1 MTLEII
7 LTVAAVAVLLGLS
20 GFFSGS
26 ETAVT
31 ATSRG
36 RMHALAQEGD
46 ERAESVN
53 RLIANQERFLG
64 AILLGNNLVNVLG
77 SALATSLFLQLFG
90 QAGVAYATLVMTAL
104 VVIFAEV
111 MPKTY
116 AIGNPDRFALTAA
129 PVLSVLV
136 RVAAPITAGVQVLVS
151 RMLTFLTKHQAEDHF
166 SPRQE
171 IRGAIDL
178 HHRAGRVVKHD
189 RDMLGGV
196 LDLPDLTVSDIMVHR
211 TKMQTI
217 SADEPPEQLVQEVL
231 HSPHTRLPIWKDD
244 LDNIVGIVHA
254 KALLRA
260 VQQAGGDMSKIDI
273 VSVAAEPWFV
283 PDTTSLKDQLNAFL
297 RKKAH
302 FALVVDEYGEVMG
315 LVTLEDILEEIV
327 GEISDEL
334 DTAVSGVRVQAD
346 GSLVV
351 EGTVPIR
358 DLNRMRDWD
367 LPDEEATTIAGLVIH
382 EAETIPEQGQVFQ
395 FHDFRFEILK
405 RQRNKITQL
414 RVSPLQSTG
423 RRDV

>member
-7 LTVAAVAVLLGLS
+7 LTSVAIIVLLAMS

-46 ERAESVN
+46 KRAGAVN
-53 RLIANQERFLG
+53 RLIENQERFLG
-64 AILLGNNLVNVLG
+64 AILLGNNLVNVLA
-77 SALATSLFLQLFG
+77 SALATSLFLKLFG

-116 AIGNPDRFALTAA
+116 AIGNADRYALTAA
-129 PVLSVLV
+129 PVLAVLV

-151 RMLTFLTKHQAEDHF
+151 RLLTFLTRHQAEDHF
-166 SPRQE
+166 SPHQE

-196 LDLPDLTVSDIMVHR
+196 LDLPELTVSDIMVHR
-211 TKMQTI
+211 TKMETI
-217 SADEPPEQLVQEVL
+217 NADAAPEQLVEDVL
-231 HSPHTRLPIWKDD
+231 HSPHTRLPIWQDE

-260 VQQAGGDMSKIDI
+260 VQQAQGDMSKIDI
-273 VSVAAEPWFV
+273 LSVAAEPWFV

-334 DTAVSGVRVQAD
+334 DVTVTGIRPQPD
-346 GSLVV
+346 GSLIVD
-351 EGTVPIR
+351 GTVPIR
-358 DLNRMRDWD
+358 DLNRLRDWD

-382 EAETIPEQGQVFQ
+382 EAETIPDKGQVFR
-395 FHDFRFEILK
+395 FHGFRFEILK
-405 RQRNKITQL
+405 RQRNRITQL
-414 RVSPLQSTG
+414 RISPVKTAKL
-423 RRDV
+423 RKA

>member
-1 MTLEII
+1 MTLAI
-7 LTVAAVAVLLGLS
+7 LLTIAAIVVLLALS

-36 RMHALAQEGD
+36 RMHTLAKDGD
-46 ERAESVN
+46 QRAMAVN
-53 RLIANQERFLG
+53 RLIENQERFLG

-111 MPKTY
+111 LPKTY
-116 AIGNPDRFALTAA
+116 AIGNADRFALTAA
-129 PVLSVLV
+129 PVLAVLM
-136 RVAAPITAGVQVLVS
+136 RVSAPITSGVQVLVS
-151 RMLTFLTKHQAEDHF
+151 NILRIVTRGEAEDHF
-166 SPRQE
+166 SPHEE

-178 HHRAGRVVKHD
+178 HHREGRVVKHD

-196 LDLPDLTVSDIMVHR
+196 LDLPDLAVSDVMVHR
-211 TKMQTI
+211 TKMETI
-217 SADEPPEQLVQEVL
+217 SGDEPPERIVEKVL
-231 HSPHTRLPIWKDD
+231 HSPYTRLPVWKGD
-244 LDNIVGIVHA
+244 LDNIVGIIHA

-260 VQQAGGDMSKIDI
+260 VQEADGDMSKIDI
-273 VSVAAEPWFV
+273 LSVAAEPWFV

-315 LVTLEDILEEIV
+315 MVTLEDILEEIV

-334 DTAVSGVRVQAD
+334 DIAASGIRPQPD
-346 GSLVV
+346 GSMIVD
-351 EGTVPIR
+351 GTVPIR
-358 DLNRMRDWD
+358 DLNRLLDWD

-382 EAETIPEQGQVFQ
+382 EAETIPEKGQVFH
-395 FHDFRFEILK
+395 FHEFRFEIMR

-414 RVSPLQSTG
+414 RISPVQT
-423 RRDV
+423 

>member
-1 MTLEII
+1 MTLGIV
-7 LTVAAVAVLLGLS
+7 LTIVAIVVLLALS

-36 RMHALAQEGD
+36 RMHTLAKDGD
-46 ERAESVN
+46 ERAAAVN
-53 RLIANQERFLG
+53 RLIENQERFLG

-104 VVIFAEV
+104 VVVFAEV
-111 MPKTY
+111 LPKTY
-116 AIGNPDRFALTAA
+116 AIGNADRFALAAA
-129 PVLSVLV
+129 PVLAVLM
-136 RVAAPITAGVQVLVS
+136 RVSAPITSGVQVLVS
-151 RMLTFLTKHQAEDHF
+151 NILRIVTRGEAEDHF
-166 SPRQE
+166 SPHEE

-178 HHRAGRVVKHD
+178 HHREGRVVKHD

-196 LDLPDLTVSDIMVHR
+196 LDLPDLAVSDVMVHR
-211 TKMQTI
+211 TKMETI
-217 SADEPPEQLVQEVL
+217 SGDEPPERIVEQVL
-231 HSPHTRLPIWKDD
+231 HSPYTRLPVWKGD
-244 LDNIVGIVHA
+244 LDNIVGIIHA

-260 VQQAGGDMSKIDI
+260 VQEAAGDMTKIDI
-273 VSVAAEPWFV
+273 LSVAAEPWFV

-315 LVTLEDILEEIV
+315 MVTLEDILEEIV
-327 GEISDEL
+327 GEIADEL
-334 DTAVSGVRVQAD
+334 DIAASGIRPQPD
-346 GSLVV
+346 GSMIVD
-351 EGTVPIR
+351 GTVPIR
-358 DLNRMRDWD
+358 DLNRLLDWN

-382 EAETIPEQGQVFQ
+382 AAETIPEKGQVFH
-395 FHDFRFEILK
+395 FYGFRFEIMR

-414 RVSPLQSTG
+414 RISPVQT
-423 RRDV
+423 

>member
-1 MTLEII
+1 MTLGLLLTTAAII
-7 LTVAAVAVLLGLS
+7 GLLFLS

-26 ETAVT
+26 ETALT

-36 RMHALAQEGD
+36 RMHALEKEGD
-46 ERAESVN
+46 KRAKAVNQLVER
-53 RLIANQERFLG
+53 RERFLG
-64 AILLGNNLVNVLG
+64 AILLGNNLVNILG

-116 AIGNPDRFALTAA
+116 AIGNPDRFALAT
-129 PVLSVLV
+129 
-136 RVAAPITAGVQVLVS
+136 APILTVVVRLFSPVTAGVQVLVS
-151 RMLTFLTKHQAEDHF
+151 RMLTFITRHQAEDHF

-178 HHRAGRVVKHD
+178 HHRAGRVVKFD

-211 TKMQTI
+211 TKMETI
-217 SADEPPEQLVQEVL
+217 NADEPPEQLVENVL
-231 HSPHTRLPIWKDD
+231 HSPHTRLPIWQDD

-260 VQQAGGDMSKIDI
+260 VQQAQGDMSRIDI
-273 VSVAAEPWFV
+273 LSVAAEPWFV
-283 PDTTSLKDQLNAFL
+283 PETTSLKDQLNAFL

-302 FALVVDEYGEVMG
+302 FALVVDEFGEVMG

-334 DTAVSGVRVQAD
+334 DVTVTGIRPQPD
-346 GSLVV
+346 GSLIVD
-351 EGTVPIR
+351 GTVPIR
-358 DLNRMRDWD
+358 DLNRLRDWE

-382 EAETIPEQGQVFQ
+382 EAETIPDEGQVFR
-395 FHDFRFEILK
+395 FHGFRFEIIK
-405 RQRNKITQL
+405 RQRNRITQL
-414 RVSPLQSTG
+414 RISPVKTARL
-423 RRDV
+423 REA

>member
-7 LTVAAVAVLLGLS
+7 LTSVAIVVLLAMS

-46 ERAESVN
+46 KRAGAVN
-53 RLIANQERFLG
+53 RLIENQERFLG
-64 AILLGNNLVNVLG
+64 AILLGNNLVNVLA
-77 SALATSLFLQLFG
+77 SALATSLFLKLFG

-116 AIGNPDRFALTAA
+116 AIGNADRYALTAA
-129 PVLSVLV
+129 PVLAVLV

-151 RMLTFLTKHQAEDHF
+151 RLLTFLTRHQAEDHF
-166 SPRQE
+166 SPHQE

-196 LDLPDLTVSDIMVHR
+196 LDLPELTVSDIMVHR
-211 TKMQTI
+211 TKMETI
-217 SADEPPEQLVQEVL
+217 NADAAPEQLVEDVL
-231 HSPHTRLPIWKDD
+231 HSPHTRLPIWQDE

-260 VQQAGGDMSKIDI
+260 VQQAQGDMSKIDI
-273 VSVAAEPWFV
+273 LSVAAEPWFV

-334 DTAVSGVRVQAD
+334 DVTVTGIRPQPD
-346 GSLVV
+346 GSLIVD
-351 EGTVPIR
+351 GTVPIR
-358 DLNRMRDWD
+358 DLNRLRDWD

-382 EAETIPEQGQVFQ
+382 EAETIPDKGQVFR
-395 FHDFRFEILK
+395 FHGFRFEILK
-405 RQRNKITQL
+405 RQRNRITQIRISPVKTAKL
-414 RVSPLQSTG
+414 RKA
-423 RRDV
+423 

>member
-7 LTVAAVAVLLGLS
+7 LTSVAIVVLLAMS

-46 ERAESVN
+46 KRAGAVN
-53 RLIANQERFLG
+53 RLIENQERFLG
-64 AILLGNNLVNVLG
+64 AILLGNNLVNVLA
-77 SALATSLFLQLFG
+77 SALATSLFLKLFG

-116 AIGNPDRFALTAA
+116 AIGNADRYALTAA
-129 PVLSVLV
+129 PVLAVLV

-151 RMLTFLTKHQAEDHF
+151 RLLTFLTRHQAEDHF
-166 SPRQE
+166 SPHQE

-196 LDLPDLTVSDIMVHR
+196 LDLPELTVSDIMVHR
-211 TKMQTI
+211 TKMETI
-217 SADEPPEQLVQEVL
+217 NADAAPEQLVEDVL
-231 HSPHTRLPIWKDD
+231 HSPHTRLPIWQDE

-260 VQQAGGDMSKIDI
+260 VQQAQGDMSKIDI
-273 VSVAAEPWFV
+273 LSVAAEPWFV

-334 DTAVSGVRVQAD
+334 DVTVTGIRPQPD
-346 GSLVV
+346 GSLIVD
-351 EGTVPIR
+351 GTVPIR
-358 DLNRMRDWD
+358 DLNRLRDWD

-382 EAETIPEQGQVFQ
+382 EAETIPDKGQVFR
-395 FHDFRFEILK
+395 FHGFRFEILK
-405 RQRNKITQL
+405 RQRNRITQL
-414 RVSPLQSTG
+414 RISPVKTAKL
-423 RRDV
+423 RKA

>member
-1 MTLEII
+1 MTLEIL
-7 LTVAAVAVLLGLS
+7 LTIAAIVVLLAFS

-36 RMHALAQEGD
+36 RMHALAQDGD
-46 ERAESVN
+46 QRAAAVN
-53 RLIANQERFLG
+53 RLIENQERFLG
-64 AILLGNNLVNVLG
+64 AILLGNNLVNVLA

-90 QAGVAYATLVMTAL
+90 QAGVAYATLLMTAL

-116 AIGNPDRFALTAA
+116 AIGNADRYALTAA
-129 PVLSVLV
+129 PVLAVLV

-151 RMLTFLTKHQAEDHF
+151 RLLTFLTRHQAEDHF
-166 SPRQE
+166 SPHQE

-196 LDLPDLTVSDIMVHR
+196 LDLPELTVSDIMVHR
-211 TKMQTI
+211 TKMETI
-217 SADEPPEQLVQEVL
+217 NADAAPEQLVEDVL

-260 VQQAGGDMSKIDI
+260 VQQAQGQMGNIDI
-273 VSVAAEPWFV
+273 LSVAAEPWFV

-297 RKKAH
+297 KKKAH

-327 GEISDEL
+327 GDISDEL
-334 DTAVSGVRVQAD
+334 DINVTGIRTQPD
-346 GSLVV
+346 GSMIVD
-351 EGTVPIR
+351 GTVPIR
-358 DLNRMRDWD
+358 DLNRLLDWD

-382 EAETIPEQGQVFQ
+382 EAETIPEKGQVFR
-395 FHDFRFEILK
+395 FHGFRFEILR

-414 RVSPLQSTG
+414 RLSPVKTSQ
-423 RRDV
+423 RVKA

>member
-1 MTLEII
+1 MILEIV
-7 LTVAAVAVLLGLS
+7 LTSLAIVVLLALS

-36 RMHALAQEGD
+36 RMHTLAREGD
-46 ERAESVN
+46 KRAESVN
-53 RLIANQERFLG
+53 RLIKNQERFLG

-77 SALATSLFLQLFG
+77 SALATSLFLRLFG

-116 AIGNPDRFALTAA
+116 AIGNADRYALAAA
-129 PVLSVLV
+129 PVLSALV
-136 RVAAPITAGVQVLVS
+136 RVSAPITVGVQVFVS
-151 RMLTFLTKHQAEDHF
+151 KVLTFMTKGQAEDHF

-178 HHRAGRVVKHD
+178 HHRAGHVVKHD

-217 SADEPPEQLVQEVL
+217 NADIPPEQLVEEVL
-231 HSPHTRLPIWKDD
+231 HSPHTRLPIWQGD

-260 VQQAGGDMSKIDI
+260 VQQSQGDMSMIEI
-273 VSVAAEPWFV
+273 LSVASEPWFV
-283 PDTTSLKDQLNAFL
+283 PDTTSLKDQLNEFL
-297 RKKAH
+297 KKKAH

-327 GEISDEL
+327 GEIADEL
-334 DTAVSGVRVQAD
+334 DTAVTGIRPQPD
-346 GSLVV
+346 GSIIVD
-351 EGTVPIR
+351 GTVPIR
-358 DLNRMRDWD
+358 DLNRMRDWN
-367 LPDEEATTIAGLVIH
+367 LPDDEATTIAGLVIH
-382 EAETIPEQGQVFQ
+382 EAETIPDQGQVFR
-395 FHDFRFEILK
+395 FHGFRFEIMR

-414 RVSPLQSTG
+414 RISPVQSSP
-423 RRDV
+423 RMKA

>member
-1 MTLEII
+1 MTLEIVLTSAAI
-7 LTVAAVAVLLGLS
+7 LVLLGLS

-31 ATSRG
+31 AASRG
-36 RMHALAQEGD
+36 RMYALAQEGD
-46 ERAESVN
+46 NRAAAVN
-53 RLIANQERFLG
+53 RLIENQERFLG
-64 AILLGNNLVNVLG
+64 AILLGNNLVNILA

-90 QAGVAYATLVMTAL
+90 QAGVGYATLVMTAL

-116 AIGNPDRFALTAA
+116 AIGNADRYALTAA
-129 PVLSVLV
+129 PILTILV
-136 RVAAPITAGVQVLVS
+136 RVSSPITMGIQILVS
-151 RMLTFLTKHQAEDHF
+151 RLLTFLTRHQAEDHF

-178 HHRAGRVVKHD
+178 HHRAGRVVKYD

-196 LDLPDLTVSDIMVHR
+196 LDLPELTVSDIMVHR
-211 TKMQTI
+211 TKMETI
-217 SADEPPEQLVQEVL
+217 NADEPPEQLVESVL

-260 VQQAGGDMSKIDI
+260 VHEAQGDMSKIDI
-273 VSVAAEPWFV
+273 LSVAAEPWFV

-334 DTAVSGVRVQAD
+334 DVTVTGIRQQPD
-346 GSLVV
+346 GSLIVD
-351 EGTVPIR
+351 GTVPIR
-358 DLNRMRDWD
+358 DLNRLRDWD

-382 EAETIPEQGQVFQ
+382 EAETIPDEGQVFR
-395 FHDFRFEILK
+395 FHGFRFEIMK
-405 RQRNKITQL
+405 RQRNRITQL
-414 RVSPLQSTG
+414 RISPVNTARL
-423 RRDV
+423 